1 MKNLKKVLALVLVV
15 AMMMGFSTVASA
27 TDFTD
32 DSDISSK
39 EAVEVMSGIGVINGY
54 PDGSFRPEGNVT
66 RAQMAKMIAYIVA
79 GGEDVGDLY
88 AGANSFSDCLTHWAR
103 GYIAYA
109 NQTGIVAGVGGG
121 LFNPDGTVTGVQ
133 AAKMLLCT
141 LGYNQD
147 TEGYTGTGWAVN
159 VLTDARAVGLLDNMS
174 TSNMNGAL
182 SRGDAAQMMFNA
194 LKADMVEYASGDIV
208 IEGSDSTITVGGSA
222 ATKVT
227 TGSNVVGYDGERD
240 GIVQLCEQYFEDL
253 ELDTGATDDYE
264 RPANTWTYGTD
275 TIGTYAAEA
284 DATYTVSTEVG
295 DIYSDLGLNATV
307 AKADIDV
314 YEDGTDGTADYDI
327 TRRGSDKYGAQ
338 GAEMDVY
345 YDEDAGT
352 VTICIVNTY
361 LAVVTDDD
369 YTSDGDDGVLVD
381 VIDDT
386 GAQDGAYF
394 VKNTSYS
401 QDDVLLVQV
410 ANGEVQAVIGEPE
423 TVEGTITR
431 ISSKDALTVGGTTYS
446 KANAYTAAADGDV
459 IDGQNVAESTEVKID
474 EDVSYVLYLDQYGN
488 YIAIAVAED
497 NSESDLVYVADAYA
511 GSATVEGSNR
521 IEYGTIAQIVR
532 LDGTV
537 EDVVIGETQS
547 TVLGDAAEAVSDL
560 VGYFA
565 ELSYNNSDDVYEL
578 EGISEDAIGDGET
591 YAYRDVPAGEEFAED
606 DARIVL
612 TSVYYLNDD
621 TVYIFITKDGDKIDT
636 VDVITGGVNY
646 TVPTGNS
653 TAKLAFASG
662 NDAVAFV
669 IEAPYEANNDNIIYF
684 KDGTEYSDRAADGVY
699 TFEGYARGESDKAE
713 FEVASVNGAD
723 ADTSTSL
730 SGFYKY
736 TENADG
742 YLRLTWVDGTSGDGY
757 SDDFDPEA
765 DSFVKDQTLE
775 QIKNGILTFATD
787 ETAVVTSAA
796 VVDLTDADK
805 EAENTYG
812 RNIASV
818 STLQRVLN
826 NDYTV
831 KADLFVNE
839 DNEVVGIYITSI
851 LGGNAPD
858 GGEEVTAGGATLK
871 LEGAGT
877 NAVPAIDIVDGD
889 FENGTATITVST
901 ETKGIKVTA
910 TEPDKGSYNSVAT
923 TLTLNGS
930 DYTSGDEYTV
940 KQSDLNRGNITIV
953 ATTTFTPADG
963 EPVVIENTYTIYVEG
978 TFTVS

>member
-1 MKNLKKVLALVLVV
+1 MKNLKKVLALVLVL

-459 IDGQNVAESTEVKID
+459 IDGQNVAVPTEVKID

-497 NSESDLVYVADAYA
+497 NSESDLVYVYDTYTGSVADEKGIVRY
-511 GSATVEGSNR
+511 SKM
-521 IEYGTIAQIVR
+521 AQIIR
-532 LDGTV
+532 LDGTI
-537 EDVVIGETQS
+537 EDVRISDTYAESADVPS
-547 TVLGDAAEAVSDL
+547 THDTLTGFVELTYSKSDEYYKPEAVP
-560 VGYFA
+560 A
-565 ELSYNNSDDVYEL
+565 NN
-578 EGISEDAIGDGET
+578 IGDGT
-591 YAYRDVPAGEEFAED
+591 YASKTVAADKELAED
-606 DARIVL
+606 DARITL
-612 TSVYYLNDD
+612 DNSVYYLNDD
-621 TVYIFITKDGDKIDT
+621 TVYIFITEEDGKLDS

-646 TVPTGNS
+646 TVPTGKTGTLVFS
-653 TAKLAFASG
+653 SG
-662 NDAVAFV
+662 NDTVAFA
-669 IEAPYEANNDNIIYF
+669 IAAPYEANNDNIIYF
-684 KDGTEYSDRAADGVY
+684 KNGTKYSDRAADGVY
-699 TFEGYARGESDKAE
+699 TFEGYARGESDKTE

-871 LEGAGT
+871 LEGAGS

-910 TEPDKGSYNSVAT
+910 TDPDKGSYNSVAT